1 MGVGK
6 ALTAARKSRKDKIKN
21 KKSGFNILVEVGNFE
36 RSAMEESSFSVVSQD
51 EAAKSGR
58 ASDNPTTQNAS
69 DDNTTGNN
77 FFASG
82 SSLPSSSVDVL
93 TREAS
98 AIQSIQGDYVTGS
111 SESFC
116 HIGSEN
122 SLSNND
128 VENQTIPFR
137 LETLNCNRIPPA
149 VPALEFDNVLSN
161 EDINFQNSANRSE
174 SDVNFS

>member
-1 MGVGK
+1 
-6 ALTAARKSRKDKIKN
+6 
-21 KKSGFNILVEVGNFE
+21 
-36 RSAMEESSFSVVSQD
+36 MEESSFSVVSQD